1 MSLCLYRTI
10 RQEDKKD
17 NIMDSFDLIW
27 QLLSPKIEYANR
39 KRACYNLWQSFS
51 EDKKKTVF
59 NAIKDKKAKGLFV
72 DYNPYFAIMKNSQ
85 LMSQRQVLSYADYYA
100 RFGTTEPRDGWV
112 RTFLPDQQKTIYI
125 KK

>member
-1 MSLCLYRTI
+1 
-10 RQEDKKD
+10 
-17 NIMDSFDLIW
+17 MDSFDLIW

-51 EDKKKTVF
+51 EDKKKAVF
-59 NAIKDKKAKGLFV
+59 NAIKDKKTKGLFV

-100 RFGTTEPRDGWV
+100 RFGTTEPRDGWHMENPSGNRV
-112 RTFLPDQQKTIYI
+112 IYVKTT
-125 KK
+125 